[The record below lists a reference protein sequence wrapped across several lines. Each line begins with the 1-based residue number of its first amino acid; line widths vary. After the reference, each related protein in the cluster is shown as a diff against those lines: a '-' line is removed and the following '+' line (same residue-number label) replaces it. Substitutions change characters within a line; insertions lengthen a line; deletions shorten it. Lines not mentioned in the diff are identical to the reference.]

1 MTLYQFLSSE
11 LTPEIRQKLTR
22 WGVLSPRIERDIAI
36 YTDWL
41 QLRNHDKK
49 MDVYAELA
57 ERYGVSETTAR
68 MAINFLGTEIE

>member
-1 MTLYQFLSSE
+1 MTLYQFLTSE
-11 LTPEIRQKLTR
+11 ITPEIRQKLTR
-22 WGVLSPRIERDIAI
+22 WGVLSPRLERDIAI

-49 MDVYAELA
+49 MDIYAELA

-68 MAINFLGTEIE
+68 MAITFLGTEIE

>member
-1 MTLYQFLSSE
+1 MTLYQFLTSE
-11 LTPEIRQKLTR
+11 ITPEIRQKLTR
-22 WGVLSPRIERDIAI
+22 WGVLSPRLERDIAI